1 MTRLPGWTDHL
12 PQWIPHDLSEL
23 HGPREGLVDLPL
35 DLCWSGRTRYD
46 VGRFPQRV
54 ALYAEWAQ
62 DIDLRLLEEE
72 IDPDL

>member
-1 MTRLPGWTDHL
+1 
-12 PQWIPHDLSEL
+12 
-23 HGPREGLVDLPL
+23 
-35 DLCWSGRTRYD
+35 
-46 VGRFPQRV
+46 VGRLPQRV